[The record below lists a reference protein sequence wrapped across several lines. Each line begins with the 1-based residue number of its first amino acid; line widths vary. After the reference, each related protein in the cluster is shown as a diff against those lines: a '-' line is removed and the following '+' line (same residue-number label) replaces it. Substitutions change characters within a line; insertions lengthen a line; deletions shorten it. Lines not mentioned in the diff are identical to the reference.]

1 MKSVFTRSF
10 LLAVALLACAEL
22 VVRVFFARNMSGRF
36 EYGYHPTS
44 GFEEKAD
51 GTLDLVRAGGRRFRP
66 QSLKQAPDPGV
77 LRVFVIGDSVPR
89 GPSLEKAYAAK
100 MAELLKEQGVHA
112 ESYNLAVAG
121 YGAERS
127 HIVLKQA
134 LKYRPGLIVLHANT
148 SNEFE
153 DEREKRRKEEFEGW
167 HPRNWPMKSLIV
179 RRLYEAKTEK
189 VFWEWLPVAV
199 RNQGAVSDAD
209 AELTAGMNEDVLKRW
224 SERVRHFV
232 TESVTLCRQQ
242 GVPVL
247 IVAQAFRRTGPDGG
261 YIMDGEQVM
270 SIVRPLQGDGV
281 EVVSMKDV
289 LEGQDLTTTYADGSH
304 VRAEAHALIA
314 RAVVDQLLRR
324 GWAKPEA
331 ASR

>member
-1 MKSVFTRSF
+1 MKGAFTRSF

-22 VVRVFFARNMSGRF
+22 VVRVFFVRNMSGRF

-44 GFEEKAD
+44 GFEENAD

-66 QSLKQAPDPGV
+66 QSLKQKPDSGV

-89 GPSLEKAYAAK
+89 GPSLERAYAAQ
-100 MAELLKEQGVHA
+100 MAELLKAQGVPA

-134 LKYRPGLIVLHANT
+134 LKYQPGLVVLHANT

-189 VFWEWLPVAV
+189 VFWEWLPVGV

-209 AELTAGMNEDVLKRW
+209 AELTAGMNEEVVKRW
-224 SERVRHFV
+224 GERVRHYV
-232 TESVTLCRQQ
+232 RESVELCRRQ
-242 GVPVL
+242 GVPVVV
-247 IVAQAFRRTGPDGG
+247 VAQAFRRTGPDGS
-261 YIMDGEQVM
+261 YFMDGEQLM
-270 SIVRPLQGDGV
+270 SIVNPLQGNGV
-281 EVVSMKDV
+281 EVVSMKDILAGQN
-289 LEGQDLTTTYADGSH
+289 LETTYADGSH
-304 VRAEAHALIA
+304 VRADAHALIA
-314 RAVVDQLLRR
+314 RAVVDRIIER
-324 GWAKPEA
+324 SWARPGA
-331 ASR
+331 ARP